1 MSTAKKTIA
10 TMLREAADKL
20 DSKKPEVEKG
30 KKIEMAAQG
39 KLENG
44 QMIATPADEWAEG
57 VEVFVVPDEGEPF
70 PLAPGDYT
78 LDNGAKMTVAEE
90 GIVNSIESGEGSPE
104 GGEGGEGEEMK
115 KNKDGEKKEF
125 ESPKIKAVVESI
137 IREQKFASQE
147 KLEELSK
154 QSKSQEDLMVQQTE
168 LITKLSE
175 QISDLKKPVEMREQ
189 KTKKKERPAPPSKP
203 LADMSN
209 SERATYLRE
218 QYNS

>member
-20 DSKKPEVEKG
+20 DSNKPEEKKG

-44 QMIATPADEWAEG
+44 QIIATPADEWAEG

-90 GIVNSIESGEGSPE
+90 GVVNSIESGEGSPE
-104 GGEGGEGEEMK
+104 GGEGEEMK
-115 KNKDGEKKEF
+115 KEKGGEKKEL

-154 QSKSQEDLMVQQTE
+154 QSKSQEELMVQQTE

-175 QISDLKKPVEMREQ
+175 QISELKKPVEMREQ
-189 KTKKKERPAPPSKP
+189 KAKKKERPAPPSKP
-203 LADMSN
+203 LAEMSN